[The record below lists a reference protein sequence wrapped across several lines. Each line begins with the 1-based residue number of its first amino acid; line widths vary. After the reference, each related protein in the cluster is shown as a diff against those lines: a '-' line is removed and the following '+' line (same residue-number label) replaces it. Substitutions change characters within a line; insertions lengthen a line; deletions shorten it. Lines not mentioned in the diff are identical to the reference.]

1 MSVVKLDGLV
11 ALLEGFPALT
21 GVDLAVNAG
30 EIVLV
35 KGPNGAGKTTLLHLC
50 AGLIQPKEGTG
61 LILGHD
67 LWSERTAIRK
77 RVGLLSHSAGL
88 YRDLTVLENITFW
101 TQIAGVEKSEIDS
114 RISWALKR
122 MDLNSKLQNQKVRSL
137 SVGQKR
143 RTSLA
148 VFIVRRPDLW
158 LLDEPHAGLDQ
169 EGRQV
174 VDDLIE
180 ESVRVGA
187 TVIVASH
194 DLDRVLNLSTRVVT
208 LSGGAA
214 VDVDHEEKK

>member
-21 GVDLAVNAG
+21 GVDLTVDAG
-30 EIVLV
+30 EIVFV
-35 KGPNGAGKTTLLHLC
+35 KGPNGAGKTTLLNLC
-50 AGLIQPKEGTG
+50 AGLMQPKDGTG

-67 LWSERTAIRK
+67 LSSERTAIRK
-77 RVGLLSHSAGL
+77 RVGLLSHSSGL

-101 TQIAGVEKSEIDS
+101 TQIAGVEQSEIDS
-114 RISWALKR
+114 RISWALER
-122 MDLNSKLQNQKVRSL
+122 MELDSKLQYQKVRSL
-137 SVGQKR
+137 SAGQKR

-158 LLDEPHAGLDQ
+158 LMDEPHAGLDQ
-169 EGRQV
+169 EGRQI

-180 ESVRVGA
+180 ESVGAGA

-194 DLDRVLNLSTRVVT
+194 DLERVLKLSTRVVT
-208 LSGGAA
+208 LSGGAVVGA
-214 VDVDHEEKK
+214 DHEGNK

>member
-1 MSVVKLDGLV
+1 VSVVKLDGLV

-122 MDLNSKLQNQKVRSL
+122 MDLDSKLQNQKVRSL

-169 EGRQV
+169 EGRQI

-194 DLDRVLNLSTRVVT
+194 DFERVLNISTQVVT

>member
-1 MSVVKLDGLV
+1 MSVVKLEGLV

-21 GVDLAVNAG
+21 GVDLAVSAG
-30 EIVLV
+30 EIVFV

-50 AGLIQPKEGTG
+50 AGLIQPKEGKG
-61 LILGHD
+61 QILGHD
-67 LWSERTAIRK
+67 LSSERTAIRK
-77 RVGLLSHSAGL
+77 KVGLLSHSSGL

-101 TQIAGVEKSEIDS
+101 TQIAGVEKSEIDN
-114 RISWALKR
+114 RISWALER
-122 MDLNSKLQNQKVRSL
+122 MELDNKLQNQKARSL

-143 RTSLA
+143 RASLA

-158 LLDEPHAGLDQ
+158 LMDEPHAGLDQ

-180 ESVRVGA
+180 ESVRAGA

-194 DLDRVLNLSTRVVT
+194 DLERVLNLATRVVT
-208 LSGGAA
+208 LSGGA
-214 VDVDHEEKK
+214 VIGVDHGGNK

>member
-1 MSVVKLDGLV
+1 MSVVKLEGLV

-21 GVDLAVNAG
+21 GVDLAVSAG
-30 EIVLV
+30 EIVFV

-50 AGLIQPKEGTG
+50 AGLIQPKEGKG
-61 LILGHD
+61 QILGHD
-67 LWSERTAIRK
+67 LSSERTAIRK
-77 RVGLLSHSAGL
+77 KVGLLSHSSGL

-114 RISWALKR
+114 RISWALER
-122 MDLNSKLQNQKVRSL
+122 MELDNKLQNQKARSL
-137 SVGQKR
+137 SAGQKR
-143 RTSLA
+143 RASLA

-180 ESVRVGA
+180 ESVRAGA

-194 DLDRVLNLSTRVVT
+194 DLERVLNLATRVVT
-208 LSGGAA
+208 LSGGA
-214 VDVDHEEKK
+214 VIGVDHGGNK

>member
-30 EIVLV
+30 EIVFV

-50 AGLIQPKEGTG
+50 AGLIQPKDGTG
-61 LILGHD
+61 SILGHD
-67 LWSERTAIRK
+67 LSSERTEIRK
-77 RVGLLSHSAGL
+77 RVGLLSHSSGL

-101 TQIAGVEKSEIDS
+101 TQIAGVEQSEIDS
-114 RISWALKR
+114 RIVWALER
-122 MDLNSKLQNQKVRSL
+122 MELGNKLQNQKVRSL

-148 VFIVRRPDLW
+148 AFIVRRPDLW
-158 LLDEPHAGLDQ
+158 LMDEPHAGLDQ
-169 EGRQV
+169 DGRQI

-180 ESVRVGA
+180 ESVGAGA
-187 TVIVASH
+187 TAIVASH
-194 DLDRVLNLSTRVVT
+194 DFERVANLSTRIVT
-208 LSGGAA
+208 LSGGAV
-214 VDVDHEEKK
+214 VDAGREGNR

>member
-1 MSVVKLDGLV
+1 MSVVKLEGLV

-21 GVDLAVNAG
+21 GVDLTVNAG
-30 EIVLV
+30 EIVFV

-50 AGLIQPKEGTG
+50 AGLIQPKEGKG
-61 LILGHD
+61 QILGHD
-67 LWSERTAIRK
+67 LSSERTSIRK
-77 RVGLLSHSAGL
+77 RVGLLSHSSGL

-101 TQIAGVEKSEIDS
+101 TQIAGVEKSEIDN
-114 RISWALKR
+114 RISWALER
-122 MDLNSKLQNQKVRSL
+122 MELDNKLQNQKARSL

-143 RTSLA
+143 RASLA

-158 LLDEPHAGLDQ
+158 LMDEPHAGLDQ

-180 ESVRVGA
+180 ESVRAGA

-194 DLDRVLNLSTRVVT
+194 DLERVLNLATRVVT
-208 LSGGAA
+208 LSGGA
-214 VDVDHEEKK
+214 VIGVDHGGNK

>member
-122 MDLNSKLQNQKVRSL
+122 MDLDSKLQNQKVRSL

-169 EGRQV
+169 EGRQI

-194 DLDRVLNLSTRVVT
+194 DFERVLNISTQVVT

>member
-1 MSVVKLDGLV
+1 MSVVKLEGLV

-21 GVDLAVNAG
+21 GVDLAVSAG
-30 EIVLV
+30 EIVFV

-50 AGLIQPKEGTG
+50 AGLIQPKEGKG
-61 LILGHD
+61 QILGHD
-67 LWSERTAIRK
+67 LSSERTAIRK
-77 RVGLLSHSAGL
+77 KVGLLSHSSGL

-114 RISWALKR
+114 RISWALER
-122 MDLNSKLQNQKVRSL
+122 MELDNKLQNQKSRSL

-143 RTSLA
+143 RASLA

-158 LLDEPHAGLDQ
+158 LMDEPHAGLDQ

-174 VDDLIE
+174 VDDLIK
-180 ESVRVGA
+180 ESVRAGA

-194 DLDRVLNLSTRVVT
+194 DLERVLNLATRVVT
-208 LSGGAA
+208 LSGGA
-214 VDVDHEEKK
+214 VIGVDHGGNK

>member
-1 MSVVKLDGLV
+1 MSVVKLEGLV

-21 GVDLAVNAG
+21 GVDLAVSAG
-30 EIVLV
+30 EIVFV

-50 AGLIQPKEGTG
+50 AGLIQPKEGKG
-61 LILGHD
+61 QILGHD
-67 LWSERTAIRK
+67 LSSERTAIRK
-77 RVGLLSHSAGL
+77 KVGLLSHSSGL

-114 RISWALKR
+114 RISWALER
-122 MDLNSKLQNQKVRSL
+122 MELDNKLQNQKARSL

-143 RTSLA
+143 RASLA

-158 LLDEPHAGLDQ
+158 LMDEPHAGLDQ

-174 VDDLIE
+174 VDDLIK
-180 ESVRVGA
+180 ESVRAGA

-194 DLDRVLNLSTRVVT
+194 DLERVLNLATRVVT
-208 LSGGAA
+208 LSGGA
-214 VDVDHEEKK
+214 VIGVDHGGKK

>member
-1 MSVVKLDGLV
+1 VSVVKLEGLV

-21 GVDLAVNAG
+21 GVDLAVTAG
-30 EIVLV
+30 EIVFV

-50 AGLIQPKEGTG
+50 AGLIQPKEGKG
-61 LILGHD
+61 QILGHD
-67 LWSERTAIRK
+67 LSSERTAIRK
-77 RVGLLSHSAGL
+77 KVGLLSHSSGL

-114 RISWALKR
+114 RISWALER
-122 MDLNSKLQNQKVRSL
+122 MELDNKLQNQKARSL

-143 RTSLA
+143 RASLA

-158 LLDEPHAGLDQ
+158 LMDEPHAGLDQ

-180 ESVRVGA
+180 ESVRAGA

-194 DLDRVLNLSTRVVT
+194 DLERVLNLATRVVT
-208 LSGGAA
+208 LSGGA
-214 VDVDHEEKK
+214 VIGVDHGGNK

>member
-1 MSVVKLDGLV
+1 MAVVKLKGLV

-21 GVDLAVNAG
+21 GVDLAVSAG
-30 EIVLV
+30 EIVFV

-50 AGLIQPKEGTG
+50 AGLIQPKEGKG
-61 LILGHD
+61 QILGHD
-67 LWSERTAIRK
+67 LSSERTAIRK
-77 RVGLLSHSAGL
+77 KVGLLSHSSGL

-114 RISWALKR
+114 RISWALER
-122 MDLNSKLQNQKVRSL
+122 MELDNKLQNQKARSL

-143 RTSLA
+143 RASLA

-158 LLDEPHAGLDQ
+158 LMDEPHAGLDQ

-180 ESVRVGA
+180 ESVRAGA

-194 DLDRVLNLSTRVVT
+194 DLERVLNLATRVVT
-208 LSGGAA
+208 LSGGA
-214 VDVDHEEKK
+214 VIGVDHGGNK

>member
-1 MSVVKLDGLV
+1 VSVVKLEGLV

-21 GVDLAVNAG
+21 GVDLAVSAG
-30 EIVLV
+30 EIVFV

-50 AGLIQPKEGTG
+50 AGLIQPKEGKG
-61 LILGHD
+61 QILGHD
-67 LWSERTAIRK
+67 LSSERTAIRK
-77 RVGLLSHSAGL
+77 KVGLLSHSSGL

-114 RISWALKR
+114 RISWALER
-122 MDLNSKLQNQKVRSL
+122 MELDNKLQNQKARSL

-143 RTSLA
+143 RASLA

-158 LLDEPHAGLDQ
+158 LMDEPHAGLDQ

-180 ESVRVGA
+180 ESVKAGA

-194 DLDRVLNLSTRVVT
+194 DLERVLNLATRVVT
-208 LSGGAA
+208 LSGGA
-214 VDVDHEEKK
+214 VIGVDHGGNK

>member
-21 GVDLAVNAG
+21 GVDLTVDAG
-30 EIVLV
+30 EIVFV

-50 AGLIQPKEGTG
+50 AGLMQPKDGTG

-67 LWSERTAIRK
+67 LPSERTAIRK
-77 RVGLLSHSAGL
+77 RVGLLSHSSGL

-101 TQIAGVEKSEIDS
+101 TQIAGVEQSEIDS
-114 RISWALKR
+114 RISWALER
-122 MDLNSKLQNQKVRSL
+122 MELDSKLQNQKVRSL
-137 SVGQKR
+137 SAGQKR

-158 LLDEPHAGLDQ
+158 LMEPHAGLDQ
-169 EGRQV
+169 EGRQI

-180 ESVRVGA
+180 ESVGAGA
-187 TVIVASH
+187 TVIIASH
-194 DLDRVLNLSTRVVT
+194 DLERVLNLSTRVVT
-208 LSGGAA
+208 LSGGAVVGA
-214 VDVDHEEKK
+214 DHGGNK

>member
-1 MSVVKLDGLV
+1 MSVVKLEGLV

-21 GVDLAVNAG
+21 GVDLAVSAG
-30 EIVLV
+30 EIVFV
-35 KGPNGAGKTTLLHLC
+35 KGPNGSGKTTLLHLC
-50 AGLIQPKEGTG
+50 AGLIQPKEGKG
-61 LILGHD
+61 QILGHD
-67 LWSERTAIRK
+67 LSSERTAIRK
-77 RVGLLSHSAGL
+77 KVGLLSHSSGL

-114 RISWALKR
+114 RISWALER
-122 MDLNSKLQNQKVRSL
+122 MELDSKLQNQKARSL

-143 RTSLA
+143 RASLA

-158 LLDEPHAGLDQ
+158 LMDEPHAGLDQ

-180 ESVRVGA
+180 ESVRAGA

-194 DLDRVLNLSTRVVT
+194 DLERVLNLATRVVT
-208 LSGGAA
+208 LSGGA
-214 VDVDHEEKK
+214 VIGVDHGGNK

>member
-1 MSVVKLDGLV
+1 MSVVKLEGLV

-21 GVDLAVNAG
+21 GVDLAVSAG
-30 EIVLV
+30 EIVFV

-50 AGLIQPKEGTG
+50 AGLIQPKEGKG
-61 LILGHD
+61 QILGHD
-67 LWSERTAIRK
+67 LSSERTAIRK
-77 RVGLLSHSAGL
+77 KVGLLSHSSGL

-114 RISWALKR
+114 RISWALER
-122 MDLNSKLQNQKVRSL
+122 MELDNKLQNQKSRSL

-143 RTSLA
+143 RASLA

-158 LLDEPHAGLDQ
+158 LMDEPHAGLDQ

-180 ESVRVGA
+180 ESVRAGA

-194 DLDRVLNLSTRVVT
+194 DLERVLNLATRVVT
-208 LSGGAA
+208 LSGGA
-214 VDVDHEEKK
+214 VIGVDHGGNK

>member
-1 MSVVKLDGLV
+1 MSVVKLEGLV

-21 GVDLAVNAG
+21 GVDLAVTAG
-30 EIVLV
+30 EIVFV

-50 AGLIQPKEGTG
+50 AGLIQPKEGKG
-61 LILGHD
+61 QILGHD
-67 LWSERTAIRK
+67 LSSERTAIRK
-77 RVGLLSHSAGL
+77 KVGLLSHSSGL

-114 RISWALKR
+114 RISWALER
-122 MDLNSKLQNQKVRSL
+122 MELDNKLQNQKARSL

-143 RTSLA
+143 RASLA

-158 LLDEPHAGLDQ
+158 LMDEPHAGLDQ

-180 ESVRVGA
+180 ESVRAGA

-194 DLDRVLNLSTRVVT
+194 DLERVLNLATRVVT
-208 LSGGAA
+208 LSGGA
-214 VDVDHEEKK
+214 VIGVDHGGNK

>member
-21 GVDLAVNAG
+21 GVDLTVDAG
-30 EIVLV
+30 GIVLV

-50 AGLIQPKEGTG
+50 AGLIQPKEGKG

-67 LWSERTAIRK
+67 LCAERNAIRK
-77 RVGLLSHSAGL
+77 KVGLLSHSSGL
-88 YRDLTVLENITFW
+88 YRDLTVIENITFW
-101 TQIAGVEKSEIDS
+101 TQIAGVEKSEIDN
-114 RISWALKR
+114 RISWALER
-122 MDLNSKLQNQKVRSL
+122 MDLDSKLQNKKVRSL
-137 SVGQKR
+137 SAGQKR

-158 LLDEPHAGLDQ
+158 LLDDPHAGLDQ

-174 VDDLIE
+174 VDNLIE
-180 ESVRVGA
+180 ESVGAGA

-194 DLDRVLNLSTRVVT
+194 DLERVLKISTRVVT
-208 LSGGAA
+208 LSGGAL
-214 VDVDHEEKK
+214 VNVDHEGNK

>member
-21 GVDLAVNAG
+21 GVDLTVNAG
-30 EIVLV
+30 EIVFV

-50 AGLIQPKEGTG
+50 AGLIQPKDGTG
-61 LILGHD
+61 SILGHD
-67 LWSERTAIRK
+67 LSSERTEIRK
-77 RVGLLSHSAGL
+77 RVGLLSHSSGL

-114 RISWALKR
+114 RVVWALER
-122 MDLNSKLQNQKVRSL
+122 MELGNKLQNQKVRSL

-148 VFIVRRPDLW
+148 AFIVRRPDLW
-158 LLDEPHAGLDQ
+158 LMDEPHAGLDQ
-169 EGRQV
+169 DGRQI

-180 ESVRVGA
+180 ESVGAGA
-187 TVIVASH
+187 TAIVASH
-194 DLDRVLNLSTRVVT
+194 DFERVANLSTRIVT
-208 LSGGAA
+208 LSGGAV
-214 VDVDHEEKK
+214 VDAGREGNR

>member
-1 MSVVKLDGLV
+1 MSVVKLEGLV

-21 GVDLAVNAG
+21 GVDLAVSAG
-30 EIVLV
+30 EIVFV

-50 AGLIQPKEGTG
+50 AGLIQPKEGKG
-61 LILGHD
+61 QILGHD
-67 LWSERTAIRK
+67 LSSERTSIRK
-77 RVGLLSHSAGL
+77 RVGLLSHSSGL

-101 TQIAGVEKSEIDS
+101 TQIAGVEKSEIDN
-114 RISWALKR
+114 RISWALER
-122 MDLNSKLQNQKVRSL
+122 MELGNKLQNQKVRSL

-143 RTSLA
+143 RASLA

-158 LLDEPHAGLDQ
+158 LMDEPHAGLDQ

-180 ESVRVGA
+180 ESVRAGA

-194 DLDRVLNLSTRVVT
+194 DLERVLNLATRVVT
-208 LSGGAA
+208 LSGGA
-214 VDVDHEEKK
+214 VIGVDHGGNK

>member
-1 MSVVKLDGLV
+1 MSVVKLEGLV

-21 GVDLAVNAG
+21 GVDLAVSAG
-30 EIVLV
+30 EIVFV
-35 KGPNGAGKTTLLHLC
+35 KGPNGSGKTTLLHLC
-50 AGLIQPKEGTG
+50 AGLIQPKEGKG
-61 LILGHD
+61 QILGHD
-67 LWSERTAIRK
+67 LSSERTAIRK
-77 RVGLLSHSAGL
+77 RVGLLSHSSGL

-114 RISWALKR
+114 RISWALER
-122 MDLNSKLQNQKVRSL
+122 MELDNKLQNQKARSL

-143 RTSLA
+143 RASLA

-158 LLDEPHAGLDQ
+158 LMDEPHAGLDQ

-180 ESVRVGA
+180 ESVRAGA

-194 DLDRVLNLSTRVVT
+194 DLERVLNLATRVVT
-208 LSGGAA
+208 LSGGA
-214 VDVDHEEKK
+214 VIGVDHGGNK

>member
-1 MSVVKLDGLV
+1 
-11 ALLEGFPALT
+11 
-21 GVDLAVNAG
+21 
-30 EIVLV
+30 
-35 KGPNGAGKTTLLHLC
+35 LC

-61 LILGHD
+61 LILGYD

>member
-1 MSVVKLDGLV
+1 MSVVKLEGLV

-21 GVDLAVNAG
+21 GVDLAVSAG
-30 EIVLV
+30 EIVFV

-50 AGLIQPKEGTG
+50 AGLIQPKEGKG
-61 LILGHD
+61 QILGHD
-67 LWSERTAIRK
+67 LSSERTSIRK
-77 RVGLLSHSAGL
+77 RVGLLSHSSGL

-101 TQIAGVEKSEIDS
+101 TQIAGVEKSEIDN
-114 RISWALKR
+114 RISWALER
-122 MDLNSKLQNQKVRSL
+122 MELDNKLQNQKVRSL

-143 RTSLA
+143 RASLA

-158 LLDEPHAGLDQ
+158 LMDEPHAGLDQ

-180 ESVRVGA
+180 ESVRAGA

-194 DLDRVLNLSTRVVT
+194 DLERVLKISTRVVT
-208 LSGGAA
+208 LSGGA
-214 VDVDHEEKK
+214 VIGVDHGGNK

>member
-21 GVDLAVNAG
+21 GVDLTVNAG
-30 EIVLV
+30 EIVFV

-50 AGLIQPKEGTG
+50 AGLIQPKDGTG
-61 LILGHD
+61 SILGHD
-67 LWSERTAIRK
+67 LSSERTEIRK
-77 RVGLLSHSAGL
+77 RVGLLSHSSGL

-114 RISWALKR
+114 RVVWALER
-122 MDLNSKLQNQKVRSL
+122 MELGNKLQNQKVRSL

-148 VFIVRRPDLW
+148 AFIVRRPDLW
-158 LLDEPHAGLDQ
+158 LMDEPHAGLDQ
-169 EGRQV
+169 DGRQI

-180 ESVRVGA
+180 ESVGAGA
-187 TVIVASH
+187 TAIVASH
-194 DLDRVLNLSTRVVT
+194 DFERVANLSTRIVT
-208 LSGGAA
+208 LSGGAV
-214 VDVDHEEKK
+214 VDAGREENR

>member
-1 MSVVKLDGLV
+1 MSVVKLKGLV

-21 GVDLAVNAG
+21 GGDLTVNAG
-30 EIVLV
+30 EIVFV

-50 AGLIQPKEGTG
+50 AGLIQPKEGKG
-61 LILGHD
+61 QILGHD
-67 LWSERTAIRK
+67 LSSERTSIRK
-77 RVGLLSHSAGL
+77 RVGLLSHSSGL

-101 TQIAGVEKSEIDS
+101 TQIAGVEKSEIDN
-114 RISWALKR
+114 RISWALER
-122 MDLNSKLQNQKVRSL
+122 MELGNKLQNQKVRSL

-143 RTSLA
+143 RASLA

-158 LLDEPHAGLDQ
+158 LMDEPHAGLDQ

-180 ESVRVGA
+180 ESVRAGA

-194 DLDRVLNLSTRVVT
+194 DLERVLNLATRVVT
-208 LSGGAA
+208 LSGGA
-214 VDVDHEEKK
+214 VIGVDHGGNK